1 MTKEVETTRQIGP
14 KQAISALKHC
24 IDLQRPVMVWGAPG
38 IGKSD
43 IIKQIGDEAKRE
55 VIDIR
60 LPLWEPTDIKGIP
73 FYNSKSNLMEWAP
86 PIELPSDPKSKAILF
101 LDEINAAPPAVQAA
115 AYQLIL
121 NRQVGAYKLPEG
133 VSIVA
138 AGNRETDRGVTF
150 RMPAPLSN
158 RFVHLEMKA
167 DFEDWFEWATI
178 NNIHSDVVGYISFSK
193 QDLYDFDPKGSSKAF
208 ATPRSWSFVSQ
219 LLSGNLPENTLTD
232 LVAGAVGE
240 GLGIKFMAH
249 RKIASDLP
257 NPTDILS
264 GKVKTMKKKTEVSG
278 QYSLAVSMCY
288 ELKECADKKDKDFD
302 KKADCFLDFMMDNFD
317 TELTVMGAKIALS
330 TYKLP
335 MKPSKLKS
343 FTKFHK
349 NFGKYVVA
357 SMENA

>member
-1 MTKEVETTRQIGP
+1 MNKEVETTRQIGP

-86 PIELPSDPKSKAILF
+86 PIELPSDPKSNAILF

-178 NNIHSDVVGYISFSK
+178 NSIHSDVVGYISFSK

-219 LLSGNLPENTLTD
+219 LLSDNLPENTLTD

-264 GKVKTMKKKTEVSG
+264 GKVKTMKKKTER
-278 QYSLAVSMCY
+278 MCRQ
-288 ELKECADKKDKDFD
+288 KR
-302 KKADCFLDFMMDNFD
+302 
-317 TELTVMGAKIALS
+317 
-330 TYKLP
+330 
-335 MKPSKLKS
+335 
-343 FTKFHK
+343 
-349 NFGKYVVA
+349 
-357 SMENA
+357 